1 MNEHRKSYPNEL
13 YHYGVKGMKWKE
25 HKYGNLTAEEYY
37 ERVRQKLAQVRAR
50 TNKTTSTLKE
60 KAAEYKPRDVLRR
73 RTNSDGKIKFDKDGN
88 AYLVRNKPQYEIIS
102 DGGKKKSSPS
112 MKLPSQ
118 TGVDVRKEREE
129 KAAAQAK
136 AEAAKKKAVEKKQSD
151 INARLDEHKQRVA
164 RYNRDWDTGG
174 TRRRTKDVMRGA
186 LGEKTV
192 NKHNKRVAYENERRH
207 ALDERR
213 RQERELDV
221 APMRAERA
229 RRLHN
234 DAVKRM
240 REYDANR
247 IKKENDRATDAANR
261 KKNARDAAIE
271 KAVANI
277 RTGAKRTY
285 AMTSAGLSKARKQLV
300 RTAAEGLISS
310 GHGKAGRAIYRA
322 NDAYEDAS
330 RMMRKRLNKERRKT
344 VGTPSNTSSK
354 NSTTTE
360 KKTGSWKS
368 TPDMHREA
376 QYKKKKQ
383 QIKDITDATKKAAK
397 KAADYYS
404 DPAGYTRRKNQRK
417 ADEAVD
423 RRKARDLA
431 ERDARARAESM
442 DRERARQQALRDADV
457 KRDAAVE
464 DRMRKKSKK
473 KKRNRRR

>member
-1 MNEHRKSYPNEL
+1 MNEHRKPYPNEL

-50 TNKTTSTLKE
+50 TNKAPETSQKNT
-60 KAAEYKPRDVLRR
+60 
-73 RTNSDGKIKFDKDGN
+73 
-88 AYLVRNKPQYEIIS
+88 
-102 DGGKKKSSPS
+102 PS
-112 MKLPSQ
+112 MKLPSL

-136 AEAAKKKAVEKKQSD
+136 AEAAKKKAAEKKQSD
-151 INARLDEHKQRVA
+151 INTRLDEHKRRVD

-174 TRRRTKDVMRGA
+174 IQRRAKEGMRST
-186 LGEKTV
+186 LGKKTV
-192 NKHNKRVAYENERRH
+192 DKHNKRVAYENERRH

-213 RQERELDV
+213 RQERELDA

-310 GHGKAGRAIYRA
+310 GHGKAGRAVYRA

-330 RMMRKRLNKERRKT
+330 GMMRKRLNKERRKT
-344 VGTPSNTSSK
+344 VGTPSNTSPNDSA
-354 NSTTTE
+354 TTK
-360 KKTGSWKS
+360 KKTSSLKS
-368 TPDMHREA
+368 TPETYREV
-376 QYKKKKQ
+376 QYKRQKQ
-383 QIKDITDATKKAAK
+383 QIRDIADATKKAAK

-404 DPAGYTRRKNQRK
+404 DPAGYSRRKNQRK
-417 ADEAVD
+417 ADETVD

-431 ERDARARAESM
+431 ERDARASSESM

-457 KRDAAVE
+457 KRDAAIE

-473 KKRNRRR
+473 KKRNGRR

>member
-1 MNEHRKSYPNEL
+1 MSTRRKPYPNEL

-50 TNKTTSTLKE
+50 TNKAPKTSQQNTTSM
-60 KAAEYKPRDVLRR
+60 
-73 RTNSDGKIKFDKDGN
+73 KI
-88 AYLVRNKPQYEIIS
+88 
-102 DGGKKKSSPS
+102 
-112 MKLPSQ
+112 PSQ

-136 AEAAKKKAVEKKQSD
+136 AEAAKKKAAEKKQSD
-151 INARLDEHKQRVA
+151 INARLDEHKR
-164 RYNRDWDTGG
+164 RNERFNRDWDTGG
-174 TRRRTKDVMRGA
+174 IQRRTKEGMRNA
-186 LGEKTV
+186 LGKKAV

-213 RQERELDV
+213 RQERELDM

-229 RRLHN
+229 RQLHN
-234 DAVKRM
+234 DAVKKM

-247 IKKENDRATDAANR
+247 IKKENDKATDATNR

-271 KAVANI
+271 KAVTNI

-285 AMTSAGLSKARKQLV
+285 AMTSAGLSKAKKQLV

-310 GHGKAGRAIYRA
+310 GHGKAGRAVYRA
-322 NDAYEDAS
+322 NDAFEDAS
-330 RMMRKRLNKERRKT
+330 RMVRKRLNKEGRKT

-354 NSTTTE
+354 NSATTE
-360 KKTGSWKS
+360 KKNGSWKS
-368 TPDMHREA
+368 TPDMYREA

-383 QIKDITDATKKAAK
+383 QIRDVADATKKAAK

-431 ERDARARAESM
+431 ERDARARSESM
-442 DRERARQQALRDADV
+442 ERERARQQALRDADIR
-457 KRDAAVE
+457 RDAAVE

-473 KKRNRRR
+473 KKSRNRRR

>member
-1 MNEHRKSYPNEL
+1 MNEHRKPYPNEL

-50 TNKTTSTLKE
+50 TNKAAKTSRQNT
-60 KAAEYKPRDVLRR
+60 
-73 RTNSDGKIKFDKDGN
+73 
-88 AYLVRNKPQYEIIS
+88 
-102 DGGKKKSSPS
+102 PS

-129 KAAAQAK
+129 KAAARAK
-136 AEAAKKKAVEKKQSD
+136 AEAAQKKAAEKKQSD
-151 INARLDEHKQRVA
+151 IDTRLDEHKR
-164 RYNRDWDTGG
+164 RNERFNRDWDTGG
-174 TRRRTKDVMRGA
+174 IKRRTKEGMRNA
-186 LGEKTV
+186 LGKKAV
-192 NKHNKRVAYENERRH
+192 DKHNSRVAYENERHH

-213 RQERELDV
+213 RQERELDT

-240 REYDANR
+240 KEYDANR
-247 IKKENDRATDAANR
+247 IKKENDRAADAADR

-310 GHGKAGRAIYRA
+310 GHGKAGRAVYRA

-330 RMMRKRLNKERRKT
+330 RMVRKRLNKEHRKT
-344 VGTPSNTSSK
+344 VGMPSSNSATTKKKTSSL
-354 NSTTTE
+354 
-360 KKTGSWKS
+360 KS
-368 TPDMHREA
+368 TPETYREV
-376 QYKKKKQ
+376 QYKRQKQ
-383 QIKDITDATKKAAK
+383 QIRDIADATKKAAK

-423 RRKARDLA
+423 RRKARDLT
-431 ERDARARAESM
+431 ERDARARSESM
-442 DRERARQQALRDADV
+442 ERERARQQALRDADV
-457 KRDAAVE
+457 RRDAAVE

-473 KKRNRRR
+473 KKRNVSRST